1 MTRTATMSWGLKN
14 ATLTAALC
22 AGACL
27 CATHAASA
35 QSTGASFATTGT
47 AVGLRGRSVS
57 PDPLRPEAR
66 NEDEELLRRNY
77 WSYRSTTALRLNPL
91 GLFTDLRFSYRSRL
105 YQNLDTIFREAFVAF
120 TPTVV
125 ATPAWGRIGALAEI
139 QPLALLN
146 LSAGA
151 EFIGMFG
158 SFDTAQSWNSPQ
170 ARMSE
175 RDQDVGGANKWAYS
189 TTGFQFSVGANFQI
203 RLANAIVIR
212 SNVRAF
218 YNQMNTRVPEQGQ
231 SAADPV
237 NAAVNAA
244 DRRGT
249 SVWYDILTDANLPAR
264 GWHATADSDLLFSPE
279 GEGLTIGVRHSW
291 VGTFFGDGD
300 FQSNDFCNGPNG
312 TIGMRGSA
320 TTGCGANGYYNP
332 NVALHRVGPL
342 IAYNFRE
349 AYHSRFNAP
358 TVFIALQWWVQHRYR
373 MGNTPEAV
381 AREMALGNT
390 TVAQD
395 FVASGVP
402 YFALGFSF
410 RGDLLYPRR

>member
-1 MTRTATMSWGLKN
+1 MTRTATMSWGFKN

-22 AGACL
+22 AGASL
-27 CATHAASA
+27 CSTSMASA

-170 ARMSE
+170 ARMS
-175 RDQDVGGANKWAYS
+175 
-189 TTGFQFSVGANFQI
+189 
-203 RLANAIVIR
+203 
-212 SNVRAF
+212 
-218 YNQMNTRVPEQGQ
+218 
-231 SAADPV
+231 
-237 NAAVNAA
+237 
-244 DRRGT
+244 
-249 SVWYDILTDANLPAR
+249 
-264 GWHATADSDLLFSPE
+264 
-279 GEGLTIGVRHSW
+279 
-291 VGTFFGDGD
+291 
-300 FQSNDFCNGPNG
+300 
-312 TIGMRGSA
+312 
-320 TTGCGANGYYNP
+320 
-332 NVALHRVGPL
+332 
-342 IAYNFRE
+342 
-349 AYHSRFNAP
+349 
-358 TVFIALQWWVQHRYR
+358 
-373 MGNTPEAV
+373 
-381 AREMALGNT
+381 
-390 TVAQD
+390 
-395 FVASGVP
+395 
-402 YFALGFSF
+402 
-410 RGDLLYPRR
+410 

>member
-1 MTRTATMSWGLKN
+1 MIRRTTVSMGLHNTTLLATVI
-14 ATLTAALC
+14 
-22 AGACL
+22 AGASML
-27 CATHAASA
+27 AASNADA
-35 QSTGASFATTGT
+35 QSTGVSFPTTGT
-47 AVGLRGRSVS
+47 AVGVRGRTVS
-57 PDPLRPEAR
+57 ADPLRPEAR
-66 NEDEELLRRNY
+66 NEDEELLRRSY

-91 GLFTDLRFSYRSRL
+91 GLITDLRFSYRSRL

-120 TPTVV
+120 TPTVM
-125 ATPAWGRIGALAEI
+125 ATPAWGRVGALAEI

-151 EFIGMFG
+151 EFVGFLG
-158 SFDTAQSWNSPQ
+158 SFDTMQSWNSPQ

-175 RDQDVGGANKWAYS
+175 RDQDVGGANRWAYS

-203 RLANAIVIR
+203 RLANAIVFR

-218 YNQMNTRVPEQGQ
+218 YNQMSTRVPEEGLR
-231 SAADPV
+231 AADPA
-237 NAAVNAA
+237 NAMSNAA

-249 SVWYDILTDANLPAR
+249 NVYYDILTDANLPAR
-264 GWHATADSDLLFSPE
+264 GWHATSDTDLLFSPE

-291 VGTFFGDGD
+291 VGAFFGDGD
-300 FQSNDFCNGPNG
+300 YQSNDFCNGANG
-312 TIGMRGSA
+312 AIGMRGSA

-349 AYHSRFNAP
+349 AYHARFNAP

-373 MGNTPEAV
+373 TGATPEALS
-381 AREMALGNT
+381 REAALGNGA
-390 TVAQD
+390 VQQD